1 MISEKN
7 SLQHHMFIETFLGQ
21 TPKIDQTAFI
31 SKSASIIGAV
41 EIGKNCSVWH
51 HTTIRGDANFIK
63 IGEGTNIQDNS
74 VIHIDSTK
82 FPTIIGNHVTI
93 GHSAIIHACTLESH
107 SFIGMGSII
116 MDGAIVNSFSM
127 VAAGALVTPGKK
139 VPKGELWAGSPAKKM
154 RNLTDEEFEMIEIS
168 AIRYI
173 EVGKAARLG
182 ESAGPF
188 SHFSI
193 KPIPNEN

>member
-1 MISEKN
+1 
-7 SLQHHMFIETFLGQ
+7 MFIETFLGQ
-21 TPKIDQTAFI
+21 TPKINQTAFI
-31 SKSASIIGAV
+31 SKSAAIIGAV

-188 SHFSI
+188 SHFST